1 MARELCVGKA
11 PITLKLTG
19 EAAQELE
26 FQGERRE
33 GRTEN
38 FDTTKH
44 VGYISVD
51 PIPVYADMGWRV
63 VAT

>member
-26 FQGERRE
+26 FQG